1 MSPSHAR
8 KLGIRYR
15 YYVSSPLLHGQAG
28 NAGSVRR
35 VPAAEVEALVAHT
48 VREHLK
54 IWHQL
59 MTETSSAPMSSAS
72 KSKRTSW
79 RSNSKHLNK
88 DSLADEKTRRHKSA
102 TPASW
107 KQTHGS
113 FRSLAKTA
121 VETAARD
128 HRAEIRGAAGRSPFS
143 CRNPRQARRVRR
155 PWSALAR

>member
-1 MSPSHAR
+1 MC
-8 KLGIRYR
+8 
-15 YYVSSPLLHGQAG
+15 PLLRHKRACYSLIVRTTLEVGRPSLVLPGEQPAILDRDLFDAG
-28 NAGSVRR
+28 
-35 VPAAEVEALVAHT
+35 PAKLNDQRNNHT
-48 VREHLK
+48 ASRA
-54 IWHQL
+54 
-59 MTETSSAPMSSAS
+59 TETSSAPMSSAS

-121 VETAARD
+121 VET
-128 HRAEIRGAAGRSPFS
+128 
-143 CRNPRQARRVRR
+143 
-155 PWSALAR
+155 